1 MGSNDQGPARCA
13 DRGKATTRARA
24 RAACA
29 CHRLAHPIIPKSITK
44 VWNRRSLY
52 FCPLKS
58 CQATANGGEWKG
70 VVVPWR
76 AQAGSHHAAARQEQL
91 DTRVS
96 CLQGGVEGTR
106 FSQNACISSSQ
117 HGCLRHVC
125 AMC

>member
-58 CQATANGGEWKG
+58 CQPEANGAEWRG
-70 VVVPWR
+70 VTRHGAVAWCVE
-76 AQAGSHHAAARQEQL
+76 ADAHHAAAWREIA
-91 DTRVS
+91 S
-96 CLQGGVEGTR
+96 LQGEGT
-106 FSQNACISSSQ
+106 
-117 HGCLRHVC
+117 G
-125 AMC
+125 